1 MSRFITQLIALALAS
16 ASTQAQ
22 QQPRARDLGI
32 PFDGTPGPLNAI
44 TDVAGVEVGH
54 VTLISGSGPVVP
66 GKGPVRTGVT
76 AILPRGRNVND
87 AVFGGWFTLNGNGE
101 MTGTT
106 WVEES
111 GFLEGPVLIT
121 NTHNVG
127 VVRDAAAEWM
137 ISRGYN
143 VEVFAL
149 PVVAETFD
157 VLNDVN
163 GFHVRREHALAA
175 LDSAK
180 PGPVRE
186 GAVGGGTG
194 MICHGFKGGIGTS
207 SRRVGDFTIGV
218 LVQCNYGST
227 WQLRI
232 AGIPVGREIKGTA
245 MCIEGTERPSRPWVA
260 EWITRRC
267 DQPAPPGARENR
279 DEDRGSI
286 IVVIGTD
293 APLLPHQ
300 MKRIATRATLGIARM
315 GGVGG
320 NSSGDIFIAFSTA
333 NRGAR
338 QSDRARIEMIA
349 NDAMT
354 GLFEATAQAT
364 EEAIVNALVAARTM
378 TGADNLRVY
387 ALPHDQVVAI
397 LRKHQRH
404 QQAPSSPRR

>member
-1 MSRFITQLIALALAS
+1 MRLPVMVRRTLAQLAALVTCALPALAQS
-16 ASTQAQ
+16 
-22 QQPRARDLGI
+22 PRARDLGI
-32 PFDGTPGPLNAI
+32 PFDGTPGPLNGI

-54 VTLISGSGPVVP
+54 VTLISGSGRVVP

-137 ISRGYN
+137 IAKGYDI
-143 VEVFAL
+143 EVFAL

-163 GFHVRREHALAA
+163 GFHVRREHALAV
-175 LDSAK
+175 LDSAR

-186 GAVGGGTG
+186 GGVGGGTG
-194 MICHGFKGGIGTS
+194 MICHGFKGGIGTA
-207 SRRVGDFTIGV
+207 SRRVGDHTLGV

-227 WQLRI
+227 HQLRV
-232 AGIPVGREIKGTA
+232 AGIPVGREMRGTT
-245 MCIEGTERPSRPWVA
+245 MCIEGSEPPARQWVA

-267 DQPAPPGARENR
+267 DQPAPTGGS
-279 DEDRGSI
+279 DDGGDDRGSI
-286 IVVIGTD
+286 IVVIATD

-300 MKRIATRATLGIARM
+300 LKRIATRATLGIARM

-333 NRGAR
+333 NSGAR
-338 QSDRARIEMIA
+338 QSGLPRVQMLA
-349 NDAMT
+349 NDAIT
-354 GLFEATAQAT
+354 PLFEATAQAT
-364 EEAIVNALVAARTM
+364 EEAIVNALVAGRTM

-387 ALPHDQVVAI
+387 GLPHDQVVAV
-397 LRKHQRH
+397 LRKHQRLTK
-404 QQAPSSPRR
+404 

>member
-1 MSRFITQLIALALAS
+1 
-16 ASTQAQ
+16 
-22 QQPRARDLGI
+22 
-32 PFDGTPGPLNAI
+32 
-44 TDVAGVEVGH
+44 
-54 VTLISGSGPVVP
+54 
-66 GKGPVRTGVT
+66 
-76 AILPRGRNVND
+76 
-87 AVFGGWFTLNGNGE
+87 
-101 MTGTT
+101 
-106 WVEES
+106 
-111 GFLEGPVLIT
+111 
-121 NTHNVG
+121 
-127 VVRDAAAEWM
+127 
-137 ISRGYN
+137 
-143 VEVFAL
+143 
-149 PVVAETFD
+149 
-157 VLNDVN
+157 
-163 GFHVRREHALAA
+163 
-175 LDSAK
+175 
-180 PGPVRE
+180 
-186 GAVGGGTG
+186 

-286 IVVIGTD
+286 IVVIATD

-338 QSDRARIEMIA
+338 QSDGARIDMIA